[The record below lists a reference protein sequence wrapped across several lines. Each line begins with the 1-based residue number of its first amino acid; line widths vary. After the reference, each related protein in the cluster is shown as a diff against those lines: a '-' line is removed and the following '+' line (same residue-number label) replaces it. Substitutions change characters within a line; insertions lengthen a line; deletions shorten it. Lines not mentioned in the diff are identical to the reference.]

1 MDYYSP
7 LARRLTHW
15 LLDGGALAIAT
26 AAVYVALAPAHI
38 VDGDNAEYATLG
50 AVGGVAHPSG
60 YPLYILY
67 LRATSWLPG
76 ATPANTAAIATALVG
91 AAAVWMVYAAA
102 RAWGAGRFGA
112 HVAAAIVAVAPAVM
126 RMSTQ
131 AEVFALNDLVVG
143 SVVWL
148 AAPEGRVTGARRV
161 IALAAVAG
169 LGLSNHMTCAS
180 VAPIGIAGIVIGL
193 REVTGGGRHAR
204 LRVAAIAA
212 GAFVLGLAPY
222 LYLAIAADGPASWGH
237 IDGPGAVVRHVLRMP
252 YGGPFAFASATG
264 HAHPV
269 ANLAALGATLARSWL
284 WLPLAGGVIVLIAR
298 VARGPHRAMWGC
310 VALAL
315 VLAGPALVARF
326 DLDPSVPLVHYV
338 VTRFHL
344 VAVILFAVPVAIAI
358 DRVAGRV
365 ATHRRAPVIAAAA
378 GLVVLAAGT
387 AVALPGLRRA
397 HSPAL
402 ERGLTAMLE
411 TAPANAI
418 VVARGDH
425 IDSGVE
431 YLQTARGL
439 RPDVTLVDPAMMGMA
454 WYRARAGRTV
464 PVVATAGAAHDA
476 RAVVDAAIATGRPV
490 LVDRA
495 IADSLGLT
503 TVPLGLLRRVIPT
516 GIAPPA
522 LETVLADNRAWFAR
536 LDLDYPPP
544 RTDDDWPA
552 VIHAE
557 YFETWA
563 QLTVMLRAAGR
574 PDDAAVTQARAR
586 ALAPREADL

>member
-1 MDYYSP
+1 MDYYSR

-15 LLDGGALAIAT
+15 LLDGGGALAIAT

-76 ATPANTAAIATALVG
+76 STPAHTAAIATALLG

-112 HVAAAIVAVAPAVM
+112 HVAAAIVAVAPAMM
-126 RMSTQ
+126 RMATQ
-131 AEVFALNDLVVG
+131 AEVFALNNLVVAT
-143 SVVWL
+143 VVWL
-148 AAPEGRVTGARRV
+148 AAPQGQVTGARRV

-169 LGLSNHMTCAS
+169 LGLSNHMTCTS
-180 VAPIGIAGIVIGL
+180 VAPLGIAGVVIGL
-193 REVTGGGRHAR
+193 REVAGGGRAR
-204 LRVAAIAA
+204 LRVAAIGA

-222 LYLAIAADGPASWGH
+222 LYLAVAADAPASWGH
-237 IDGPGAVVRHVLRMP
+237 IDGPSALVRHVLRMP

-264 HAHPV
+264 HLHPV

-284 WLPLAGGVIVLIAR
+284 WLPLAGGVVVLIAR

-326 DLDPSVPLVHYV
+326 DLDPGAPLARYV

-344 VAVILFAVPVAIAI
+344 VTVILFAIPVAMAFDRIAR
-358 DRVAGRV
+358 RVE
-365 ATHRRAPVIAAAA
+365 THRRAALIAAAA
-378 GLVVLAAGT
+378 GVVVLAAGT

-402 ERGLTAMLE
+402 ERALTTMLE
-411 TAPANAI
+411 TAPAHAI
-418 VVARGDH
+418 VIARGDH
-425 IDSGVE
+425 LAGGGA
-431 YLQTARGL
+431 YLELARGL
-439 RPDVTLVDPAMMGMA
+439 RPDVTLIAPGLCGMG
-454 WYRARAGRTV
+454 WYRARVARALATPTV
-464 PVVATAGAAHDA
+464 PSGDD
-476 RAVVDAAIATGRPV
+476 RALVDLAIATGRPV
-490 LVDRA
+490 LIERTL
-495 IADSLGLT
+495 ADMLGLT
-503 TVPLGLLRRVIPT
+503 TVPLGFLRRVVPAGT
-516 GIAPPA
+516 APPA
-522 LETVLADNRAWFAR
+522 LDAVLADNRAWFER
-536 LDLDYPPP
+536 LDLDYPAP

-574 PDDAAVTQARAR
+574 SAEAAVAQARAR
-586 ALAPREADL
+586 ELAPREVDP